1 MDDLIISEEP
11 RQDDFINMEL
21 KESGF
26 IDTQEIGICCLIT
39 CIIEIIGNGLLLLVI
54 IYEKFVQDPKKR
66 TVINQLISQLCGWL
80 ILHNLIGA
88 PLLTNAIIKNDVGK
102 YVLKIEY

>member
-1 MDDLIISEEP
+1 MDDLIISEKP
-11 RQDDFINMEL
+11 SQNDFINMEL

-39 CIIEIIGNGLLLLVI
+39 SIIEVIGNGLLFLVI

-102 YVLKIEY
+102 